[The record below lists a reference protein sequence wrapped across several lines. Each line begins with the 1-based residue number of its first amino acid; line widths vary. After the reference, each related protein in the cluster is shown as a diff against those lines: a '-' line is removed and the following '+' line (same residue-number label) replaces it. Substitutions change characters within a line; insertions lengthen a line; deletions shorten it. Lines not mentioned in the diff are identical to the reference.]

1 MARHKVLEPISVLS
15 GTSGSYGCGLDVMM
29 LTPPDL
35 TCSGSHLAVSESL
48 LLLVLSSLCSAG
60 GAASVGPHKPS
71 NWFMWI
77 HRGGAEWKKRAATA
91 DPESV

>member
-1 MARHKVLEPISVLS
+1 MARHKVFEPISVLS
-15 GTSGSYGCGLDVMM
+15 GTSGSYRCGLDVMTSKGDVNVNL

-35 TCSGSHLAVSESL
+35 TCSGGHLAVSESL

-71 NWFMWI
+71 NWSLWI
-77 HRGGAEWKKRAATA
+77 H
-91 DPESV
+91 